1 MPNTQLRPTNQAT
14 SPTDL
19 SEPPRVPLHNN
30 PHVTQYNSSNI
41 LTPVAATK
49 NQTDIMSFAGIATGV
64 WGDTAQEVGRTL
76 GQIKSGWE
84 LRR

>member
-1 MPNTQLRPTNQAT
+1 MPKAHLLPKKEAT
-14 SPTDL
+14 LPVDL
-19 SEPPRVPLHNN
+19 STPHCIPLDHK
-30 PHVTQYNSSNI
+30 PHVTHVNGGDI

-49 NQTDIMSFAGIATGV
+49 DQTDIMSFAGIATGV